1 VKPDATVRDNSRLFG
16 IVTAIFVIATLYLA
30 RVVFIPLALAL
41 LLTILLTPVVVFL
54 ERIKLPRIV
63 AIILVVAFLFSV
75 IGLLGWKASQ
85 QFVDMTDELPFYKK
99 TLEDK
104 IRTIKSS
111 QPSGLNK
118 ASDAMKEL
126 EKEIISTTP
135 GSSLATDSRRPAP
148 GSSKSKPME
157 VEVVPPSNPLESVE
171 TMLGP
176 LATAGVV
183 VIFTIFMLAGREDL
197 RNRFLRLVGGR
208 LSVMTQALDEATRRI
223 NRYLLLQLLVNIG
236 YGLVVGTVLYFIG
249 IPSASLWGVSAGAL
263 RFLPYAGPPIA
274 ALMPIV
280 LSLALFPGWHHAL
293 ATLGLFVVLEVMVSN
308 FVEPFLYG
316 AHVGLSPLAVLVAAV
331 FWTLIWGFPGLVLA
345 TPLTVCL
352 VVGGRYVPSLAFLN
366 ILLGDEPVL
375 PPQSHYYQRLL
386 AADQV
391 EARQILEEFSKD
403 HSLEETYSAVVIPA
417 LTLAEQDRHRH
428 NLDEET
434 QNFIYQSTRELIE
447 ELAVAP
453 PTAEAGADT
462 VSAAPQTLDLPGDRP
477 HVLCIP
483 ARDEADDI
491 VATLLC
497 QVLEREGYRTESISI
512 GTTEEMLSYVT
523 EAGPDVVCIS
533 ALPPFAFNHAR
544 ALYFKLRARLPKLH
558 VVICVWNYDG
568 DPGKGAARLRIAPGH
583 AFFTTLPQAVQHLQ
597 FRFKSTVAPT

>member
-375 PPQSHYYQRLL
+375 P
-386 AADQV
+386 
-391 EARQILEEFSKD
+391 
-403 HSLEETYSAVVIPA
+403 IP
-417 LTLAEQDRHRH
+417 
-428 NLDEET
+428 
-434 QNFIYQSTRELIE
+434 S
-447 ELAVAP
+447 V
-453 PTAEAGADT
+453 
-462 VSAAPQTLDLPGDRP
+462 
-477 HVLCIP
+477 
-483 ARDEADDI
+483 
-491 VATLLC
+491 
-497 QVLEREGYRTESISI
+497 
-512 GTTEEMLSYVT
+512 
-523 EAGPDVVCIS
+523 
-533 ALPPFAFNHAR
+533 HA
-544 ALYFKLRARLPKLH
+544 
-558 VVICVWNYDG
+558 
-568 DPGKGAARLRIAPGH
+568 
-583 AFFTTLPQAVQHLQ
+583 
-597 FRFKSTVAPT
+597 

>member
-1 VKPDATVRDNSRLFG
+1 MKPDPSTRDSSRLFG

-41 LLTILLTPVVVFL
+41 LLTILLTPIVVLL
-54 ERIKLPRIV
+54 ERIKLPRII
-63 AIILVVAFLFSV
+63 AIVVVVAFLFTLV
-75 IGLLGWKASQ
+75 GLLGWKASQ
-85 QFVDMTDELPFYKK
+85 QFVDLTDQLPIYKT
-99 TLEDK
+99 TLEEK
-104 IRTIKSS
+104 IHAIKSS

-126 EKEIISTTP
+126 EKEIIATTP
-135 GSSLATDSRRPAP
+135 GSPLAAGTRKPVP

-183 VIFTIFMLAGREDL
+183 IIFTVFMLVGREDL

-208 LSVMTQALDEATRRI
+208 LSVMTQALDEASHRI
-223 NRYLLLQLLVNIG
+223 NRYLLLQLLVNTG
-236 YGLVVGTVLYFIG
+236 YGLVVGTALYFIG
-249 IPSASLWGVSAGAL
+249 VPSASLWGVSAGAL

-293 ATLGLFVVLEVMVSN
+293 ATLGLFVVLEVLVAN
-308 FVEPFLYG
+308 FIEPLLYG
-316 AHVGLSPLAVLVAAV
+316 AHVGLSPLAVLVSAV
-331 FWTLIWGFPGLVLA
+331 FWTLIWGLPGLVLA

-375 PPQSHYYQRLL
+375 APQSHYYQRLL
-386 AADQV
+386 AADQL

-403 HSLEETYSAVVIPA
+403 HSPEEVYSTIVIPA
-417 LTLAEQDRHRH
+417 LILAEQDRHR
-428 NLDEET
+428 NALDEET
-434 QNFIYQSTRELIE
+434 QNFIFQSTREVIE
-447 ELAVAP
+447 ELGVAP
-453 PTAEAGADT
+453 PSTERDP
-462 VSAAPQTLDLPGDRP
+462 AAITSETSDHQEDRP

-483 ARDEADDI
+483 ARDDADDI

-497 QVLEREGYRTESISI
+497 QVLERAGYRAESIPI
-512 GTTEEMLSYVT
+512 GTTEEMLSYVA

-544 ALYFKLRARLPKLH
+544 ALYLKLRTRLPKLH
-558 VVICVWNYDG
+558 IVICVWNYEG
-568 DPGKGAARLRIAPGH
+568 DPAKGASRLRIAPGH

-597 FRFKSTVAPT
+597 FRFKSNVDPT